1 MSQNLN
7 LDYFYGSESEQYSF
21 YRIPRVLFK
30 DKRFKEMSV
39 DAKVLYGLILDR
51 MGVSQKNDW
60 IDKQN
65 RVYIYFT
72 NEDASE
78 YLGYSHSKISK
89 LFYELDTERGFGL
102 IERVKQGQGRPTLIY
117 VKSFISLDKTYTENK
132 QAFENSKNT
141 KKYSKPK
148 VKTSQNKKS
157 EKTFS
162 ADDEKNFFDEEKN
175 ISTKTTDFEENTLDL
190 SENTYNSVD
199 NSYFEDKTVDNS
211 VDNFVDNLQ
220 TTDNINQDFSNLE
233 VLTSQ
238 NQQSR
243 LLKNGSLDFSKTDAN
258 YTNSSNLEE
267 SYTNTV
273 NIYPSKSSL
282 NSKTVPLKKSSLD
295 NLIDGWDIEDIED
308 FVYNKFNATDTFPF
322 EFLES
327 TKIVK
332 IALEYLVD
340 FEKEKTRRDET
351 ELSILE
357 LFIKALTQMLTAT
370 EIMNLNGAGV
380 SYNHVYEKLC
390 ENIEFSYHLHSHTIF
405 ELYSNSLKSFGNSCE
420 RKEIKYPLAYMKSCI
435 WTIMVNGTKG
445 INSIDA
451 RQFYEFK
458 N

>member
-1 MSQNLN
+1 MSNNLK
-7 LDYFYGSESEQYSF
+7 LDYFYGNEAEQYSF

-30 DKRFKEMSV
+30 DKKFKEMSV

-51 MGVSQKNDW
+51 MGVSQKNNW

-117 VKSFISLDKTYTENK
+117 VKSFISLDRNYNENK
-132 QAFENSKNT
+132 ENFENAKNN

-148 VKTSQNKKS
+148 VKTSQIKKS
-157 EKTFS
+157 EKTFYTN
-162 ADDEKNFFDEEKN
+162 DEENFFEEEKTF
-175 ISTKTTDFEENTLDL
+175 STDITDFNENTLDL

-199 NSYFEDKTVDNS
+199 NSVDNL
-211 VDNFVDNLQ
+211 VDNLQ
-220 TTDNINQDFSNLE
+220 STNNSDPDFLKTE

-238 NQQSR
+238 IKKSR
-243 LLKNGSLDFSKTDAN
+243 HSNLGSLDFSKTDAN
-258 YTNSSNLEE
+258 YNNSSNLEE
-267 SYTNTV
+267 NYNNSV

-282 NSKTVPLKKSSLD
+282 NSKKAHKTKSSLD
-295 NLIDGWDIEDIED
+295 SLIDGWDNDDID
-308 FVYNKFNATDTFPF
+308 SFVFRKIVESDTLPF

-327 TKIVK
+327 KTIVK
-332 IALEYLVD
+332 VSLEHLTE
-340 FEKEKTRRDET
+340 FEKKRVQDDET

-357 LFIKALTQMLTAT
+357 LFIKALTQMLTTT
-370 EIMNLNGAGV
+370 EMMSLNGSNV
-380 SYNHVYEKLC
+380 SYHQVYEKLC
-390 ENIEFSYHLHSHTIF
+390 ENINFSYRLHSHTIF
-405 ELYSNSLKSFGNSCE
+405 ELYANAVKSFSNSCE

-451 RQFYEFK
+451 RQFYEMH
-458 N
+458 

>member
-1 MSQNLN
+1 MCLLYFIFKDWRYNMSNNLN

-30 DKRFKEMSV
+30 DKKFKEMSV

-51 MGVSQKNDW
+51 MGVSQKNNW

-117 VKSFISLDKTYTENK
+117 VKSFISLDRNYNENK
-132 QAFENSKNT
+132 ETLENA
-141 KKYSKPK
+141 KKHSKPK

-162 ADDEKNFFDEEKN
+162 DDIEKNFFDEEKN
-175 ISTKTTDFEENTLDL
+175 ISTETADFKENTLDL
-190 SENTYNSVD
+190 SQNTYNSVD
-199 NSYFEDKTVDNS
+199 NS
-211 VDNFVDNLQ
+211 VDNLVNNLQ
-220 TTDNINQDFSNLE
+220 TMDNDNPDISKTE

-238 NQQSR
+238 NKKSR
-243 LLKNGSLDFSKTDAN
+243 HSNLRSLDFSKTDAN
-258 YTNSSNLEE
+258 YNNSSNTKEN
-267 SYTNTV
+267 YTDTN

-282 NSKTVPLKKSSLD
+282 NSKKSPIKKSSLD
-295 NLIDGWDIEDIED
+295 NLIDGWDNDD
-308 FVYNKFNATDTFPF
+308 VDSFVFHKIHETDTLPF

-327 TKIVK
+327 KRILK
-332 IALEYLVD
+332 SALEYLID
-340 FEKEKTRRDET
+340 FEKEKTRLDET

-357 LFIKALTQMLTAT
+357 LFIKSLSQMLTTT
-370 EIMNLNGAGV
+370 EMMSLNGSNV
-380 SYNHVYEKLC
+380 SYYQVYEKLC
-390 ENIEFSYHLHSHTIF
+390 ENINFSYRLHSHTIF
-405 ELYSNSLKSFGNSCE
+405 ELYANSVKSFGNSCE

-451 RQFYEFK
+451 RQFYEMH
-458 N
+458 